1 MGGGSALLVIDLPML
16 TERVHQLMDMP
27 RLLSCSRSTCTQPVS
42 RPEMKLKAS
51 AELRM
56 RCTCRSDVKSG
67 KLAIVDNHVNV
78 IDFRTQ
84 LWILHEITN
93 EATVTAERMFLVW
106 ILVVS
111 IHCEMESKRSCDQ
124 DLENDIIYPNG
135 TKFLR
140 RFICS
145 M

>member
-1 MGGGSALLVIDLPML
+1 
-16 TERVHQLMDMP
+16 MDMP
-27 RLLSCSRSTCTQPVS
+27 RLLSCANCWIAISTQPEE
-42 RPEMKLKAS
+42 RPEKRLTAS
-51 AELRM
+51 VELHM